1 MRQKSWK
8 MVERFD
14 LEAIT
19 DQYEILFRKIALAT
33 GDRFSVKTK

>member
-1 MRQKSWK
+1 

-19 DQYEILFRKIALAT
+19 DQYEMLFRKIALTA
-33 GDRFSVKTK
+33 GDRFSAKAK